1 MIVHAK
7 SHPLHTCAQGYTA
20 PKAKIN
26 ENKIEEKK
34 TFIFHEKNETSGHEV
49 CTNINVDAYKENVR
63 IV

>member
-1 MIVHAK
+1 MR
-7 SHPLHTCAQGYTA
+7 TCAQEYTA

-26 ENKIEEKK
+26 ENKIKEKK
-34 TFIFHEKNETSGHEV
+34 TFIFHEKNETSGHDV